1 VKKREDNLPP
11 PLPCGARGT
20 GTCATRPGLGT
31 VVVIGR
37 SHPRICVV
45 VFDKVDDV
53 GSLVYRSK
61 DFLR

>member
-1 VKKREDNLPP
+1 VFPAPR
-11 PLPCGARGT
+11 
-20 GTCATRPGLGT
+20 
-31 VVVIGR
+31 IGIPTAR